1 MRFSIDIDSGDAISG
16 WLAPDN
22 PSVSPRIAVV
32 VPGREDVEIDGM
44 VIRRDVVDAGYHLTG
59 ACGFLITA
67 DMVTDLPRLM
77 DVEIREAETRLPI
90 YRRFAP
96 GRDLRKKL
104 FLFDCSVL
112 PQRRL
117 LDRIARRFSLTYR
130 HTERNGAE
138 TTLACIVNPGAQS
151 AFFCGRSHVLRYD
164 DVLNDQ
170 GFLRAA
176 LMRDPFEELAERLY
190 FLNYLAQEGGDAP
203 ASYAHGL
210 RSLLGFASGLPF
222 KDPRGVA
229 VAFRAASETQRRELM
244 SPMTRVFGCDVDE
257 PPRHA
262 NVTRALQKLAGF
274 DVVGLRENFPM
285 FRDLLA
291 GVLGEDVLDEEA
303 PVSYPAI
310 RSLAD
315 TLSGIGMVND
325 LLAEDLALYAY
336 VTDAI
341 DEGLRQRVDAG

>member
-1 MRFSIDIDSGDAISG
+1 MRFCIDIDSGDAISG

-22 PSVSPRIAVV
+22 PAVSPRITVA
-32 VPGREDVEIDGM
+32 VPGRDDVEIDGM
-44 VIRRDVVDAGYHLTG
+44 VIRRDVVDAGYHMTG
-59 ACGFLITA
+59 ACGFLVTA
-67 DMVTDLPRLM
+67 DMVADLPRLM
-77 DVEIREAETRLPI
+77 DIEIREAETRLPI

-117 LDRIARRFSLTYR
+117 LDRIGGRFSLTYCN
-130 HTERNGAE
+130 TERNGAE
-138 TTLACIVNPGAQS
+138 TTLACIVNPSAQS
-151 AFFCGRSHVLRYD
+151 AFFCGRSSVTRYD
-164 DVLNDQ
+164 DVLTDQ

-190 FLNYLAQEGGDAP
+190 FLNYIAQEGGDA
-203 ASYAHGL
+203 AATYAHGL
-210 RSLLGFASGLPF
+210 RSLLDFASDLPF

-274 DVVGLRENFPM
+274 DVVGLRANFSM

-291 GVLGEDVLDEEA
+291 GVLGEDLLEEEE
-303 PVSYPAI
+303 PVAYPAV
-310 RSLAD
+310 RALAD
-315 TLSGIGMVND
+315 MLSGIGMVND
-325 LLAEDLALYAY
+325 LLAEDLALYAH

-341 DEGLRQRVDAG
+341 DEGLRQPVDAA

>member
-32 VPGREDVEIDGM
+32 VPGRKELEIDGV
-44 VIRRDVVDAGYHLTG
+44 VIRQDVVDAGYHLTG

-67 DMVTDLPRLM
+67 DMVPDLPRLM
-77 DVEIREAETRLPI
+77 DVEILEAETRLPI

-117 LDRIARRFSLTYR
+117 LDRIAGRFSLTYCN
-130 HTERNGAE
+130 TERNGAE
-138 TTLACIVNPGAQS
+138 TIVACIVNHAAQS

-164 DVLNDQ
+164 EVLTDQ

-176 LMRDPFEELAERLY
+176 ILRDPFEELAERLY
-190 FLNYLAQEGGDAP
+190 FLNYLAQEGGDAS
-203 ASYAHGL
+203 AYYSHGL
-210 RSLLGFASGLPF
+210 RSLLGFASDLPF

-229 VAFRAASETQRRELM
+229 VAFRGASETQRRELM
-244 SPMTRVFGCDVDE
+244 SPMTKLFGCDVDE
-257 PPRHA
+257 PPRHT

-274 DVVGLRENFPM
+274 DVVGMRENFPT

-291 GVLGEDVLDEEA
+291 GALGEDLIDDEE

-315 TLSGIGMVND
+315 MLAGIGMVND

-341 DEGLRQRVDAG
+341 EEGLRQPVEAA